1 MEAIIL
7 LVALV
12 ALVAL
17 SLATMRWGSDSREAF
32 NSAEWEKRRR
42 WRSAQAT
49 SRPR

>member
-1 MEAIIL
+1 MEAIIF
-7 LVALV
+7 LV

-17 SLATMRWGSDSREAF
+17 SLATTRWGSDSRETF

-42 WRSAQAT
+42 WRSAHAS